1 MKKLLPVSQQ
11 SLLQWVSQA
20 TGISTFGVKIRLQG
34 NDLHILCEGPECP
47 QKWQTLSDLLK
58 ALQQTDVDVLTS
70 AEQPAIYQV
79 LVYGRRKGEKKPE
92 WCHRVH
98 LNQLDRHLEQV
109 HQSLLQDAEK
119 SGIKK
124 PAAVNAGGALIVSN
138 ESLARQGQPDAIARY
153 LSETMS
159 AFGVSVEVKVIQQ
172 KATGQTEQ
180 KESRLWVFC
189 ESSYSPDPSLIGEPI
204 AQKLRHLKL
213 SGYKDAVIA
222 SRVSGEPAL
231 DWLLRVDLTPSEVM
245 LREWARWGDIQA
257 ISMLLNEALAEVKVA
272 VKATLK
278 ETTLHIFCTPAFDP
292 LGTAVIPE
300 QALCLEKI
308 KFLLHDIA
316 PQGIVAAAIYGR
328 KTAKDNKPAWVDWST
343 LPATENSNFAASAL
357 ELATAGDEPA
367 LVFLLE
373 RLLNPDL
380 DLRLKTGGLRVL
392 PRRKEDL
399 LHVMCDAPV
408 CPARKQVASKI
419 AQFVHQLKIP
429 GVVGI
434 RIYGRR
440 AGNKEPFW
448 NYGVDF
454 EERQRLVPEATPE
467 FAATS
472 AYVGELLP
480 ATDREPVLRPDLT
493 LEEVQT
499 FVAEVARDWS
509 TSVRQFLIGT
519 QLFADKDQF
528 QEESAD
534 SQGIRVALVWG
545 VLGLILTLQSD
556 WVLGRIIARN
566 TPPTPSVAGVAPAN
580 SRISK
585 NNGNEQGE
593 SAIFF
598 ANTSKE
604 KPSRRNEGFNS
615 SGFIQ
620 PSDDDRDN
628 SIETAPLKQRANATA
643 ILLAA
648 RSQMPSFNARQ
659 LDEQLVLYKHRLQK
673 KGSPPDVL
681 IIGSSRALRGIDP
694 EALSQ
699 ALKKEGFSGVDVF
712 NFGINGAT
720 AQVVDFIL
728 RQVLERSQLPKLI
741 LWADGSRAFNSGRED
756 MTFKTIAASPGY
768 RLVLEKAHLKN
779 HGSEIT
785 DKQPRETTNIA
796 KKESSIGYK
805 AVDEW
810 LNQGIGNLS
819 ASYQQ
824 RDRLKQ
830 LLNQQLKSLP
840 GLNISSVSTSTK
852 LKKTDD
858 PEENLQQAVDFDG
871 FLPLSI
877 RFQPSKYYSKHPKV
891 LGSYDNDY
899 KSFSFKGEQETAL
912 RSILEFTE
920 AHKISL
926 VFVNMPLTTEYL
938 DSMRSKHEKEFQN
951 YMLSLAGHPNFTYR
965 DLSQLWPKAN
975 NFFSDPSH
983 LNRYG
988 AYEVSKKLAKDAMI
1002 PWPTQ

>member
-20 TGISTFGVKIRLQG
+20 TGISTFGVKIRLRG

-47 QKWQTLSDLLK
+47 QKWQTLSDLLT
-58 ALQQTDVDVLTS
+58 ALQQTDLDVLTS

-79 LVYGRRKGEKKPE
+79 LVYGRRKGDKKPE

-109 HQSLLQDAEK
+109 HQSLLQDVEK

-124 PAAVNAGGALIVSN
+124 PAAVSPGGALIVSN

-172 KATGQTEQ
+172 KVTGQTEQ
-180 KESRLWVFC
+180 KESRLWIFC

-213 SGYKDAVIA
+213 SGYQDAVIA

-257 ISMLLNEALAEVKVA
+257 ISMLLNETLAELKIA

-292 LGTAVIPE
+292 LGTATAPE

-308 KFLLHDIA
+308 KPLLLLVA
-316 PQGIVAAAIYGR
+316 PQGIVAVAIYGR
-328 KTAKDNKPAWVDWST
+328 KTATDNKPAWVDWST
-343 LPATENSNFAASAL
+343 LPASENPNFTASAL
-357 ELATAGDEPA
+357 ELATTGDEPA

-392 PRRKEDL
+392 LRRKEDL

-419 AQFVHQLKIP
+419 AQFVSQLKIS
-429 GVVGI
+429 GVIGI

-480 ATDREPVLRPDLT
+480 ATDSEPVLRPDLT
-493 LEEVQT
+493 PEEVQT
-499 FVAEVARDWS
+499 FVAQVARDWS
-509 TSVRQFLIGT
+509 TSVRKFLIGT
-519 QLFADKDQF
+519 HLFADNDHF
-528 QEESAD
+528 QAESAN

-545 VLGLILTLQSD
+545 ALGLILTLQSD

-566 TPPTPSVAGVAPAN
+566 TPPTPTVANVASA
-580 SRISK
+580 SFRFSK
-585 NNGNEQGE
+585 NNGNEQGD

-598 ANTSKE
+598 TNTSKA
-604 KPSRRNEGFNS
+604 SRNNDGFNS
-615 SGFIQ
+615 SGFTQ
-620 PSDDDRDN
+620 PSNDEQDTTLE
-628 SIETAPLKQRANATA
+628 IAPVKQRANSTA

-694 EALSQ
+694 KALSE
-699 ALKKEGFSGVDVF
+699 ALKKEGYSDVDVF

-756 MTFKTIAASPGY
+756 MTFKTIAASAGY
-768 RLVLEKAHLKN
+768 QKMLEKAHSKKDESAIAA
-779 HGSEIT
+779 GQE
-785 DKQPRETTNIA
+785 QETTKIA
-796 KKESSIGYK
+796 KKESFIGYK
-805 AVDEW
+805 AVEGW

-840 GLNISSVSTSTK
+840 GLNINLISNSTK
-852 LKKTDD
+852 LNQTESA
-858 PEENLQQAVDFDG
+858 EENLQQAVDFDG

-877 RFQPSKYYSKHPKV
+877 RFQPDKYYSRHPKV

-899 KSFSFKGEQETAL
+899 KYFRLQGEQENAL
-912 RSILEFTE
+912 RSVLAFTE
-920 AHKISL
+920 THNISL
-926 VFVNMPLTTEYL
+926 VFVNMPLTAEYL
-938 DSMRSKHEKEFQN
+938 DSMRLKYEKEFQN
-951 YMLSLAGHPNFTYR
+951 YMLSLAGHPNFVYR

>member
-1 MKKLLPVSQQ
+1 MNKLLRASQQ
-11 SLLQWVSQA
+11 SLLQLVSQA
-20 TGISTFGVKIRLQG
+20 TGISTFGVKIRLRG

-58 ALQQTDVDVLTS
+58 ALQQTDLDVLTS

-119 SGIKK
+119 SGITK
-124 PAAVNAGGALIVSN
+124 PPAVNPGGALIVSN
-138 ESLARQGQPDAIARY
+138 ESLARQGNPDAIARY

-172 KATGQTEQ
+172 KVTGQAEQ

-222 SRVSGEPAL
+222 SRVSGESAL

-257 ISMLLNEALAEVKVA
+257 ISMLLNETLAELKVA

-292 LGTAVIPE
+292 LGTAAIPE
-300 QALCLEKI
+300 QALCLAKI
-308 KFLLHDIA
+308 KPFLQGIA
-316 PQGIVAAAIYGR
+316 PQGIVATAIYGR
-328 KTAKDNKPAWVDWST
+328 KTVRDNKPAWVDWST
-343 LPATENSNFAASAL
+343 LPATENPNFATPAL

-392 PRRKEDL
+392 LRRKEDL
-399 LHVMCDAPV
+399 LHIMCDAPV
-408 CPARKQVASKI
+408 CPARKQVANKV
-419 AQFVHQLKIP
+419 AQFVRQLKIA
-429 GVVGI
+429 GVGGV

-472 AYVGELLP
+472 AYIGELLP
-480 ATDREPVLRPDLT
+480 ASDGEPVLRPNLT
-493 LEEVQT
+493 PEDVQT
-499 FVAEVARDWS
+499 FVAEVARDWN
-509 TSVRQFLIGT
+509 TSVRKFLIGT
-519 QLFADKDQF
+519 HLFADKDQI

-534 SQGIRVALVWG
+534 AQGIRVALVWG
-545 VLGLILTLQSD
+545 ALGLILTLQSD

-566 TPPTPSVAGVAPAN
+566 SSPTSPVAVVTSATSGV
-580 SRISK
+580 SK
-585 NNGNEQGE
+585 NSNEQGD
-593 SAIFF
+593 SSIFF
-598 ANTSKE
+598 TNTSKA
-604 KPSRRNEGFNS
+604 KLSKKQHKHDGFNH

-620 PSDDDRDN
+620 PSDDNRDN
-628 SIETAPLKQRANATA
+628 NIENLPNKPRANTTA

-648 RSQMPSFNARQ
+648 RSQMPTFNARQ
-659 LDEQLVLYKHRLQK
+659 LDEQLVLYKHRLQQ

-694 EALSQ
+694 EALAQ
-699 ALKKEGFSGVDVF
+699 TLKKEGYSNVDVF

-756 MTFKTIAASPGY
+756 MTFKTIASSPGY
-768 RLVLEKAHLKN
+768 QKVIEKVQSNKN
-779 HGSEIT
+779 EGGVT
-785 DKQPRETTNIA
+785 NKKQI
-796 KKESSIGYK
+796 KKENNIGYK

-810 LNQGIGNLS
+810 LNKGIGNLS

-824 RDRLKQ
+824 KDKLKQ
-830 LLNQQLKSLP
+830 ILNQQLKSLS
-840 GLNISSVSTSTK
+840 GFNSGFISNDTESKSSESV
-852 LKKTDD
+852 
-858 PEENLQQAVDFDG
+858 EENLQQAVDFDG
-871 FLPLSI
+871 FLSLSI
-877 RFQPSKYYSKHPKV
+877 RFQPDQYYSKHPKV
-891 LGSYDNDY
+891 PGSYDNDY
-899 KSFSFKGEQETAL
+899 KSFRLQGEQETAL
-912 RSILEFTE
+912 RSILELTE
-920 AHKISL
+920 ANNISI
-926 VFVNMPLTTEYL
+926 VFVNMPLTAEYL
-938 DSMRSKHEKEFQN
+938 DPMRSKYEKEFQN
-951 YMLSLAGHPNFTYR
+951 YMLSLSGHPNFIYR
-965 DLSQLWPKAN
+965 DLSQTWLKAN
-975 NFFSDPSH
+975 NLFSDPSH

-1002 PWPTQ
+1002 PWPVQ

>member
-20 TGISTFGVKIRLQG
+20 TGISTFGVKIRLRG

-47 QKWQTLSDLLK
+47 QKWQTLSDLLT
-58 ALQQTDVDVLTS
+58 ALQQTDLDVLTS

-119 SGIKK
+119 CGLKT
-124 PAAVNAGGALIVSN
+124 PAFNLGGALIVSN
-138 ESLARQGQPDAIARY
+138 ESLARQGHPDAIARY

-159 AFGVSVEVKVIQQ
+159 AFGVSVEVKVIEQ
-172 KATGQTEQ
+172 KVTGQTEQ
-180 KESRLWVFC
+180 KESRLWIFC

-257 ISMLLNEALAEVKVA
+257 ISMLLNEILAELKVA

-292 LGTAVIPE
+292 LGTAAIPE

-308 KFLLHDIA
+308 KPLLQEIA

-328 KTAKDNKPAWVDWST
+328 KTAADNKPVWVDWST
-343 LPATENSNFAASAL
+343 LPANENPNFAASAL

-367 LVFLLE
+367 LIFLLE
-373 RLLNPDL
+373 RLLNPNL

-392 PRRKEDL
+392 LRRKEDL

-419 AQFVHQLKIP
+419 AQFVRQLKIP
-429 GVVGI
+429 DLVGI

-472 AYVGELLP
+472 AYIGELLP
-480 ATDREPVLRPDLT
+480 ATDSEPVLRPDLT
-493 LEEVQT
+493 PEEVHT

-509 TSVRQFLIGT
+509 TSVRKFLIKT
-519 QLFADKDQF
+519 HLFADKDQF
-528 QEESAD
+528 SEESID

-545 VLGLILTLQSD
+545 ALGLILTLQSD

-566 TPPTPSVAGVAPAN
+566 IQPTPTVASVAPAR
-580 SRISK
+580 SKVSK
-585 NNGNEQGE
+585 NSGNEQGE
-593 SAIFF
+593 SSIFF
-598 ANTSKE
+598 TNTSKE
-604 KPSRRNEGFNS
+604 KPSRKNDGFNS

-620 PSDDDRDN
+620 PNNDDQDTSPEN
-628 SIETAPLKQRANATA
+628 TPIKQRANATA

-673 KGSPPDVL
+673 RGSPPDVL

-694 EALSQ
+694 EALSR
-699 ALKKEGFSGVDVF
+699 ALKNEGYSGVDVF

-756 MTFKTIAASPGY
+756 ITFNTIAASPGY
-768 RLVLEKAHLKN
+768 QQVLEKAHTKN
-779 HGSEIT
+779 GDNKMTEL
-785 DKQPRETTNIA
+785 QETTKVV
-796 KKESSIGYK
+796 KKDSSLGYK

-810 LNQGIGNLS
+810 LNQGMGNFS
-819 ASYQQ
+819 ASYQK

-830 LLNQQLKSLP
+830 LLSQQLNSLAV
-840 GLNISSVSTSTK
+840 LNPNTVSNSTNFERGES
-852 LKKTDD
+852 T
-858 PEENLQQAVDFDG
+858 EENL
-871 FLPLSI
+871 
-877 RFQPSKYYSKHPKV
+877 
-891 LGSYDNDY
+891 
-899 KSFSFKGEQETAL
+899 
-912 RSILEFTE
+912 
-920 AHKISL
+920 
-926 VFVNMPLTTEYL
+926 
-938 DSMRSKHEKEFQN
+938 
-951 YMLSLAGHPNFTYR
+951 
-965 DLSQLWPKAN
+965 
-975 NFFSDPSH
+975 
-983 LNRYG
+983 
-988 AYEVSKKLAKDAMI
+988 
-1002 PWPTQ
+1002 

>member
-1 MKKLLPVSQQ
+1 MNKLLPVSQQ

-20 TGISTFGVKIRLQG
+20 TGISTFGVKIRLRG
-34 NDLHILCEGPECP
+34 NDLHILCEGSECP
-47 QKWQTLSDLLK
+47 QKWQTLSDLLR
-58 ALQQTDVDVLTS
+58 ALQQTDLDVLTS

-98 LNQLDRHLEQV
+98 LNQLDRHLKQV
-109 HQSLLQDAEK
+109 HQSLLRDAEK
-119 SGIKK
+119 SGMKK
-124 PAAVNAGGALIVSN
+124 PAAVSPGGALIVSN
-138 ESLARQGQPDAIARY
+138 ESLARQGNPDAIARY

-159 AFGVSVEVKVIQQ
+159 AFGISVEVRVIQQ
-172 KATGQTEQ
+172 KVTGQSNQ

-189 ESSYSPDPSLIGEPI
+189 QSSYSPDPSLIGEPI

-213 SGYKDAVIA
+213 SGYKDAAIA

-257 ISMLLNEALAEVKVA
+257 ISMLLNETLAELKVA

-292 LGTAVIPE
+292 LGTAAVPE
-300 QALCLEKI
+300 QALCLAKI
-308 KFLLHDIA
+308 KPLLQGIA

-328 KTAKDNKPAWVDWST
+328 KTARDNKPAWVDWST
-343 LPATENSNFAASAL
+343 LPATENPNFATSAL

-392 PRRKEDL
+392 LRRKEDL

-408 CPARKQVASKI
+408 CPSRKQVAGKI
-419 AQFVHQLKIP
+419 AQFVRQLKISDV
-429 GVVGI
+429 GGI

-472 AYVGELLP
+472 AYIGELLP
-480 ATDREPVLRPDLT
+480 ATEGEPVLRPDLT
-493 LEEVQT
+493 PEEVQI
-499 FVAEVARDWS
+499 FVTEVARDWS
-509 TSVRQFLIGT
+509 TSVRKFLIGT
-519 QLFADKDQF
+519 HLFADKDQI
-528 QEESAD
+528 QEEAAD

-545 VLGLILTLQSD
+545 ALGLILTLQSD

-566 TPPTPSVAGVAPAN
+566 TPPTPTVAVMTSATSGV
-580 SRISK
+580 SK

-593 SAIFF
+593 SSIFF
-598 ANTSKE
+598 TNTSKA
-604 KPSRRNEGFNS
+604 KLSRKQHKHDGFNH

-620 PSDDDRDN
+620 ASDDRQDN
-628 SIETAPLKQRANATA
+628 SIETVPNKPRANTTA

-648 RSQMPSFNARQ
+648 RSQMPTFNARQ

-699 ALKKEGFSGVDVF
+699 ALKKEGYSDVDVF

-756 MTFKTIAASPGY
+756 LTFQTITSSPGY
-768 RLVLEKAHLKN
+768 QKVLEKAQSNK
-779 HGSEIT
+779 SEGEDT
-785 DKQPRETTNIA
+785 DKKQT
-796 KKESSIGYK
+796 KKETSLGYK

-810 LNQGIGNLS
+810 LSQGIGNLS

-840 GLNISSVSTSTK
+840 GLNSGLVSNSAELNQTEST
-852 LKKTDD
+852 
-858 PEENLQQAVDFDG
+858 EENLQQAVDFDG
-871 FLPLSI
+871 FLSLSI
-877 RFQPSKYYSKHPKV
+877 RFQPDQYYSKHPKV
-891 LGSYDNDY
+891 PGSYDNDY
-899 KSFSFKGEQETAL
+899 KSFNLQGEQETAL
-912 RSILEFTE
+912 RSILELTE
-920 AHKISL
+920 AHNISL
-926 VFVNMPLTTEYL
+926 VFVNMPLTAEYL
-938 DSMRSKHEKEFQN
+938 DPMRSKYEKEFQN
-951 YMLSLAGHPNFTYR
+951 YMLSLSERPNFIYR
-965 DLSQLWPKAN
+965 DLSQTWLKAN
-975 NFFSDPSH
+975 SLFSDPSH

-988 AYEVSKKLAKDAMI
+988 AYEASKKLAKDAMI
-1002 PWPTQ
+1002 PWSVQ